1 MSVTYESTDGVATI
15 TLDDGKVNAMALPFF
30 EALGAALDRAEHERP
45 AAVVIAGRP
54 GYFSAGLNLKLL
66 PTLPPDEFK
75 RTMLAFGGIMLRVF
89 TFPIPTVA
97 AVTGHAIA
105 GGAFLSFACD
115 LRYFAEGPY
124 RLHVNEVAIAL
135 PLPTW
140 ALAIATTAIPPRWH
154 TEAIM
159 HARAYTPE
167 EALGRELVD
176 GIVSPTESVV
186 ATARQAAS
194 RLSGLDLGAYAVAK
208 SRMRERVVAWA
219 RKNLEAEATGSA
231 ERAPL

>member
-30 EALGAALDRAEHERP
+30 EALGAALDRAERERP
-45 AAVVIAGRP
+45 TAVVVAGRP

-159 HARAYTPE
+159 HARPYTPE
-167 EALGRELVD
+167 EAIGRDLVD

-194 RLSGLDLGAYAVAK
+194 RLSGLDLNAYAVAK
-208 SRMRERVVAWA
+208 SRLRERVVAWA